1 MTTSPT
7 VPAPH
12 TALRLRLQDHS
23 GSSPIDGAW
32 WPHSRDLQVEVA
44 DLVDHFP
51 ILSGRIDRLLFSRP
65 DWDLGPAGSPVPRK
79 VPTGRGP
86 IKVGSFPSDDT
97 HLMVLKMS
105 SGRRLRLMVVP
116 DDTPPERARELMTR
130 SANEQGHRAA
140 ADLLGIARTGREDR
154 GSQVWDDD
162 GGGYGPV
169 APTD

>member
-12 TALRLRLQDHS
+12 TTLRLQLQDHS
-23 GSSPIDGAW
+23 GSSPLDGSW
-32 WPHSRDLQVEVA
+32 WPHSRDLGVEVA

-51 ILSGRIDRLLFSRP
+51 ILRGRVDRLLFSRP

-79 VPTGRGP
+79 VRTARGP

-105 SGRRLRLMVVP
+105 SGQRLRLMVVP
-116 DDTPPERARELMTR
+116 DDTPPERARELMAR
-130 SANEQGHRAA
+130 SANAQGHRSA
-140 ADLLGIARTGREDR
+140 ADLLGRAPTSGEDR
-154 GSQVWDDD
+154 GSQVWDDE
-162 GGGYGPV
+162 GGGYGPE
-169 APTD
+169 ARSD